1 MNRRTELTD
10 ECDVDIF
17 PVRKTRIC
25 CRVTLLSFT
34 LLMSMSSIHRI
45 SERSCGQNKGVASH
59 RAAVL
64 SRSIERIVCRQSNA
78 TNEPYRRRW
87 FTSRFHYIYNAVC
100 FFLPCTSQPQ
110 TENLSIFLVVFRQS
124 YSTGIRPK
132 VQPGGGLK
140 GLKPSP

>member
-1 MNRRTELTD
+1 M
-10 ECDVDIF
+10 
-17 PVRKTRIC
+17 RKTRLC

-34 LLMSMSSIHRI
+34 LLMSMSSTHRN
-45 SERSCGQNKGVASH
+45 SAPSCGQNKGVASH

-87 FTSRFHYIYNAVC
+87 FTSRFYYFIYNAVC
-100 FFLPCTSQPQ
+100 FFLPCSSQPQ

-124 YSTGIRPK
+124 YSTGIRPMA
-132 VQPGGGLK
+132 QPWGAGTEGAQTPPLAIRI
-140 GLKPSP
+140 LMFIFIV